1 MNRQDAKKVRYE
13 APEIRS
19 EFSQTGPVF
28 YLTWRSWRLGGENL
42 FTLPHGVTLAKQGFA
57 VEKQSVAVE
66 GNRVALAADLRGRC
80 EADLFAPAVD
90 VGGCASCVAG
100 EFGKGGEWEGFHHSA
115 GFSPSGVNGVLGL

>member
-1 MNRQDAKKVRYE
+1 MNRQDAKEARYE

-42 FTLPHGVTLAKQGFA
+42 FTLPNGVTLAKQGFA

-66 GNRVALAADLRGRC
+66 GRFENMEKSGI
-80 EADLFAPAVD
+80 
-90 VGGCASCVAG
+90 ASKASV
-100 EFGKGGEWEGFHHSA
+100 
-115 GFSPSGVNGVLGL
+115 PTNTI